1 MKMIDEGTGLDA
13 KQLNSL
19 SLAYMGDAVYEMY
32 VRRHLLHHE
41 SVRPNKLHKEATNY
55 VSAKAQ
61 AMIIHKLIE
70 SERLTEEEIAV
81 VKRGRNARSATVPK
95 NTDVQ
100 TYRYSTGFEA
110 LIGYL
115 FLLNKIERMEN
126 LIHESFTV
134 IKKKKGGLLNGN

>member
-1 MKMIDEGTGLDA
+1 MEAGINMCDEGIQLDV

-19 SLAYMGDAVYEMY
+19 SLAYMGDAVYEVY
-32 VRRHLLHHE
+32 VRRHLLYHQ
-41 SVRPNKLHKEATNY
+41 SVKPARLHKEATRY

-61 AMIIHKLIE
+61 ASIIHTFIQTE
-70 SERLTEEEIAV
+70 SLTEEELTV

-115 FLLNKIERMEN
+115 YLLNRIERMEA
-126 LIHESFTV
+126 LIQLSFEV
-134 IKKKKGGLLNGN
+134 IKDRKGGL

>member
-1 MKMIDEGTGLDA
+1 MCDEGIQLDV

-19 SLAYMGDAVYEMY
+19 SLAYMGDAVYEVY

-41 SVRPNKLHKEATNY
+41 SVKPARLHREATHY

-61 AMIIHKLIE
+61 ASIIHTFIQTE
-70 SERLTEEEIAV
+70 SLTEEELAV
-81 VKRGRNARSATVPK
+81 VKRGRNARSHTVPK

-115 FLLNKIERMEN
+115 FLLNRIERMEA
-126 LIHESFTV
+126 LIKQSFDV
-134 IKKKKGGLLNGN
+134 IKNQKGGINHGI